1 MNVYYT
7 PGSITGVGNSEMNKT
22 QSILKEKTSP
32 LHTNLQVA
40 KFKRC
45 KCVFPCPI
53 MEDTSE
59 TAAYPLS
66 PIADNTAVLQFPT
79 FLVYSLD
86 ASPCMPIFT
95 LFYHTFQGTLL

>member
-1 MNVYYT
+1 
-7 PGSITGVGNSEMNKT
+7 
-22 QSILKEKTSP
+22 
-32 LHTNLQVA
+32 
-40 KFKRC
+40 
-45 KCVFPCPI
+45 